1 VLKSGVV
8 DNVLDFAKFKAD
20 QAMAKTS
27 GSKRSRLT
35 GYMKLDDASK
45 AGTKDGYR
53 CTLILTEGDSAKALT
68 TAGLSIVGRDLY
80 GGMAHPDIG
89 LTVVFP
95 LRGKLLNVRDATHD
109 MIMKNA
115 EITAIRQIMGL
126 QHGKKYEDTKS
137 LRYGHLMIMTDQDH
151 DGSHIKGLIINFF
164 ETFYPSLL
172 AIPGFLIEFITPIVR
187 VWKGG
192 HQAISFFTLP
202 EYEYWKETTPNHK
215 TWKFKYFKVYHFHIR
230 LMKGFGNKHS

>member
-1 VLKSGVV
+1 
-8 DNVLDFAKFKAD
+8 
-20 QAMAKTS
+20 
-27 GSKRSRLT
+27 
-35 GYMKLDDASK
+35 
-45 AGTKDGYR
+45 
-53 CTLILTEGDSAKALT
+53 
-68 TAGLSIVGRDLY
+68 
-80 GGMAHPDIG
+80 
-89 LTVVFP
+89 VFP

-115 EITAIRQIMGL
+115 EITAIRQILGL

-187 VWKGG
+187 VWKGT
-192 HQAISFFTLP
+192 QDISFFTLP
-202 EYEYWKETTPNHK
+202 EYEYWKENTSDYK
-215 TWKFKYFKVYHFHIR
+215 KWDFKYYKVRCYQSMSDTKGLGTSTAADAKIYFNDLDKHLKEFHAMRDGDKELIELAFSKKKADDR
-230 LMKGFGNKHS
+230 KEWLRSYTVTCLKM